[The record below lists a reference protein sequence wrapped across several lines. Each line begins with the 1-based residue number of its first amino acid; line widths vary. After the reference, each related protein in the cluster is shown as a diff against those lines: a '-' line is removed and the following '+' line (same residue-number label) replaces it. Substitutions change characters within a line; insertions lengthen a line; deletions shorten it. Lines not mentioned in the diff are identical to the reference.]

1 MSLQLRKLR
10 LLFKLLTKIIRY
22 FNYNLQISNFK
33 ILCWV
38 KKYFKQLFLEK
49 KQFIKNVW
57 GKYPIELKAYL
68 DLWTVR
74 EISMGK
80 IKTWKIDVWFIE
92 NKNINIF
99 REHTKFWY
107 FIVW

>member
-1 MSLQLRKLR
+1 M
-10 LLFKLLTKIIRY
+10 
-22 FNYNLQISNFK
+22 
-33 ILCWV
+33 
-38 KKYFKQLFLEK
+38 
-49 KQFIKNVW
+49 W

-68 DLWTVR
+68 DLCTVR
-74 EISMGK
+74 ENSMGK

-107 FIVW
+107 FIVWYIVRPGKRDWAVLN

>member
-1 MSLQLRKLR
+1 MWGK
-10 LLFKLLTKIIRY
+10 KIFYAIV
-22 FNYNLQISNFK
+22 FG
-33 ILCWV
+33 
-38 KKYFKQLFLEK
+38 K
-49 KQFIKNVW
+49 KQFIKIVL

-68 DLWTVR
+68 DLCTVR
-74 EISMGK
+74 ENSMGK

>member
-1 MSLQLRKLR
+1 MLG
-10 LLFKLLTKIIRY
+10 
-22 FNYNLQISNFK
+22 
-33 ILCWV
+33 

-49 KQFIKNVW
+49 KQFIKIVW

-68 DLWTVR
+68 DLCTVR
-74 EISMGK
+74 ENSMGK
-80 IKTWKIDVWFIE
+80 IKIWKIDVRFFE

-107 FIVW
+107 FIVR

>member
-1 MSLQLRKLR
+1 MQFQKSM
-10 LLFKLLTKIIRY
+10 
-22 FNYNLQISNFK
+22 
-33 ILCWV
+33 WG

-49 KQFIKNVW
+49 KQFIKIVW

-68 DLWTVR
+68 DLCTIR
-74 EISMGK
+74 ENSMGK

-92 NKNINIF
+92 KKKISIF
-99 REHTKFWY
+99 REHTKCWY

>member
-1 MSLQLRKLR
+1 MR
-10 LLFKLLTKIIRY
+10 
-22 FNYNLQISNFK
+22 
-33 ILCWV
+33 
-38 KKYFKQLFLEK
+38 
-49 KQFIKNVW
+49 

-68 DLWTVR
+68 DLCTVR
-74 EISMGK
+74 ENSMGK

-107 FIVW
+107 FIVWLNPIKPTQRLKGLDFGQTFSTCSSEGSFAIAHAR